1 MDTSS
6 PLHFH
11 EEVGPPSSDLPSDQT
26 GTDVTP
32 VTEPLEEE
40 GEEEEASASFLA
52 EDLEALSSE
61 FPQDLA
67 AQDILEL
74 AKHMAETQESS
85 VEDILALA
93 ERLARKEAS

>member
-1 MDTSS
+1 
-6 PLHFH
+6 LHFH

-26 GTDVTP
+26 GTDVTL

-40 GEEEEASASFLA
+40 GEEEEEEEASASFLA

>member
-1 MDTSS
+1 M
-6 PLHFH
+6 
-11 EEVGPPSSDLPSDQT
+11 GPPSSDLSSDQT

-40 GEEEEASASFLA
+40 EGEEEASASFLA